1 MAQVFDLLYGTTLRG
16 KSKAVVEL
24 IRYLHKQSGKKAL
37 AYVGDGGTET
47 YLNAGLVEAGV
58 LDVIE
63 FDQLDY
69 PFTVADMMTKGWAP
83 DPANKGKW
91 GPQPDY
97 KDKYILTVFEGATV
111 LGKYLMGSNK
121 GGLAY
126 RAGQGELIGNK
137 NDDAVVRI
145 KDDDMG
151 WMGEKGI
158 AVGGNTMSHY
168 RLVQPR
174 LLEFVKQSK
183 KLPGWV
189 IWTAHPV
196 ETYDKDEGGKAG
208 DYGKLQGKT
217 LVGPEFAGK
226 ALASWV
232 SREFGNTLHFDVAT
246 KFDTEKDSVTGKMVK
261 ENEREY
267 RIYTRDHYD
276 PDGNTMVEYRAG
288 NRCAIPSM
296 MPDFLKQEKD
306 ERAGFALVRFYQ
318 TMAEARAKEAESLK
332 SV

>member
-16 KSKAVVEL
+16 KSKGIVEL
-24 IRYLHKQSGKKAL
+24 IRHLHKATGKKAL
-37 AYVGDGGTET
+37 AYVGDGGTPT
-47 YLNAGLVEAGV
+47 YENAGLVDAGV
-58 LDVIE
+58 LDIVE
-63 FDQLDY
+63 FDQLDW
-69 PFTVADMMTKGWAP
+69 PFTVADRLTRGWKP
-83 DPANKGKW
+83 DEKGKW
-91 GPQPDY
+91 APQPDY
-97 KDKYILTVFEGATV
+97 KDKYIITVFEGVSV

-126 RAGQGELIGNK
+126 RAGKGELIGNK
-137 NDDAVVRI
+137 DQDAVVRI
-145 KDDDMG
+145 VDDDMKATLG
-151 WMGEKGI
+151 DGLS
-158 AVGGNTMSHY
+158 VGSNTMSHY

-183 KLPGWV
+183 RLPGWV

-226 ALASWV
+226 ALASWI

-261 ENEREY
+261 ENDREY

-288 NRCAIPSM
+288 NRCAIPEM
-296 MPDFLKQEKD
+296 MPDFLKTEKG
-306 ERAGFALVRFYQ
+306 ERPGEALVRFYKI
-318 TMAEARAKEAESLK
+318 MAEAKRLEMESLK
-332 SV
+332 SA